1 MKIKGRRRRGHYK
14 KERQRKLDTQKNHSQ
29 HLAKKMVDV
38 ESILLH
44 FGSIS
49 DSKMDAKSNQNLIRR
64 KMPSKINQNG
74 VSEIGPIQVDR
85 G

>member
-1 MKIKGRRRRGHYK
+1 MKIKGRSRRGNYK
-14 KERQRKLDTQKNHSQ
+14 KKRERKLDTQKSHSQ
-29 HLAKKMVDV
+29 PLAKKVVEV

-64 KMPSKINQNG
+64 KMPSKIKQNG